1 MDMKVL
7 KISLLVVIILLVIVI
22 AAGGYLGFVP
32 GIRTLFGSDKPRD
45 LGVVASAQSFASGEA
60 KIGLTRQDANAAS
73 AATVTYQGA
82 HQVNVSLTSEEL
94 TSLMQNGSWKHTWQ
108 YNPIADGFQVK
119 FHPDGTVEASGVIDR
134 TKLMGYLVAT
144 GFEDVLG
151 YVNSLGFLPDTI
163 PFYASGSG
171 SIINNHVT
179 VSISKAELGRISL
192 PTDASA
198 MQVVQNVVER
208 RIAGISGLD
217 VASLNFN
224 GGTLNFKGTYPSVIK
239 F

>member
-1 MDMKVL
+1 MKVL
-7 KISLLVVIILLVIVI
+7 KISLLVVVILLVII
-22 AAGGYLGFVP
+22 ALVGGYFGFVP

-60 KIGLTRQDANAAS
+60 KIGLVRQDAGAS
-73 AATVTYQGA
+73 SATSVTYEGS

-108 YNPIADGFQVK
+108 YNPIADDFQVK
-119 FHPDGTVEASGVIDR
+119 FHPDGTVEVAGVLDR
-134 TKLMGYLVAT
+134 TKLAGYLGAT
-144 GFEDVLG
+144 GFKDVLG
-151 YVNSLGFLPDTI
+151 YVNSLGFLPNAI

-171 SIINNHVT
+171 SIVNDHVT
-179 VSISKAELGRISL
+179 ISVSSAQLGRISL

-198 MQVVQNVVER
+198 MQAVQDFVER
-208 RIAGISGLD
+208 RIAGIPGLD

-239 F
+239 L

>member
-1 MDMKVL
+1 MKVL
-7 KISLLVVIILLVIVI
+7 KIVLIVIVILLVIVI
-22 AAGGYLGFVP
+22 AVGGYFGFVP
-32 GIRTLFGSDKPRD
+32 GVRTLFGSDKPRD

-60 KIGLTRQDANAAS
+60 KIGLTRQDAGAAS
-73 AATVTYQGA
+73 ATTVTYQGS
-82 HQVNVSLTSEEL
+82 HQVDVSLTSEEI
-94 TSLMQNGSWKHTWQ
+94 TSLMQNGSWKQTWQ

-119 FHPDGTVEASGVIDR
+119 IHPDGSVETAGVLDR
-134 TKLMGYLVAT
+134 TKLVGYLSAT
-144 GFEDVLG
+144 GFKDVLG
-151 YVNSLGFLPDTI
+151 YVNSLGFLPNTI

-171 SIINNHVT
+171 SIVNGKVT

-198 MQVVQNVVER
+198 MQAVQDVVER
-208 RIAGISGLD
+208 RIAGIPGLD